1 MKCTT
6 ASRMHVMADLKEGM
20 NKKIRQ
26 TMGDQLEEVTASKI
40 ETEQRLKLQMEH
52 NQDLTLKNKELYI
65 LYKQM
70 SLDAVN
76 AHN

>member
-1 MKCTT
+1 
-6 ASRMHVMADLKEGM
+6 MHVMADLKEGM

-52 NQDLTLKNKELYI
+52 NQDLTLKSKELYI

>member
-6 ASRMHVMADLKEGM
+6 ASRMHVMADLREGM

-52 NQDLTLKNKELYI
+52 NQDLTQKNKELYI

>member
-1 MKCTT
+1 
-6 ASRMHVMADLKEGM
+6 MADLKEGM

-26 TMGDQLEEVTASKI
+26 TMVEQLEEVTASKI
-40 ETEQRLKLQMEH
+40 DTEQRLKLQMEH
-52 NQDLTLKNKELYI
+52 NHDLVQKNKELYT